1 MTVLLVGSGGR
12 EHAIGWKLASSPR
25 VRELVSLPG
34 NPGLA
39 GLGPVIEGIDPTD
52 AGAVAAMAAA
62 QGFDLVVVG
71 PKTGM
76 P

>member
-1 MTVLLVGSGGR
+1 MKVLLVGSGGR